1 MPKTDAQKR
10 ARNKYE
16 AKTYAIVA
24 CKIRK
29 EYAARFQAACYQ
41 HDTTP
46 ATVLRAAMDA
56 YLLQYEYPGGAALAD
71 PGDGIQ

>member
-16 AKTYAIVA
+16 AKTYIIVG
-24 CKIRK
+24 CKVRR
-29 EYAARFQAACYQ
+29 EYAARFQSVCYQ

-56 YLLQYEYPGGAALAD
+56 YLLQYENPDGAALED

>member
-1 MPKTDAQKR
+1 MAQTEAQKR
-10 ARNKYE
+10 ASNKYQS
-16 AKTYAIVA
+16 KHYIIVG
-24 CKIRK
+24 CKVRR

-56 YLLQYEYPGGAALAD
+56 YLLQYENPDGAALAD